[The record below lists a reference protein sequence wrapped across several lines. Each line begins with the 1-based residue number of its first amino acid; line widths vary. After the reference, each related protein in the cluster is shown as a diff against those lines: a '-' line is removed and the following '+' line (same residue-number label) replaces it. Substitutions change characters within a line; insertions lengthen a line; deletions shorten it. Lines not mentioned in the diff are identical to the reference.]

1 MLTTY
6 LWVALG
12 GALGSVARFG
22 MGGAVAAWLGP
33 NYPWGTIF
41 INIIGS
47 FVIGFYSVLS
57 GPAGAAPGSFNAR
70 AFVLVGLCGGYTTFS
85 AFSLQTLELA
95 QQQRWWGAAGNVAI
109 SVVVCLIA
117 VWAGVAFARVLGGPP
132 LPD

>member
-1 MLTTY
+1 MLATY

-12 GALGSVARFG
+12 GALGSMARFG

-33 NYPWGTIF
+33 GYPWGTIF

-47 FVIGFYSVLS
+47 FVIGFYGALS
-57 GPAGAAPGSFNAR
+57 GPTGAVPGSLNAR
-70 AFVLVGLCGGYTTFS
+70 SFVLVGLCGGFTTFS
-85 AFSLQTLELA
+85 AFSLQTFELA
-95 QQQRWWGAAGNVAI
+95 QQQRWWGAAGNVVI

-117 VWAGVAFARVLGGPP
+117 VWAGVAFARAFGGPP